1 MGEIKPDKNVE
12 CDLTLTVLVGAR
24 ASSKQFHVF
33 QVPYRLAKF
42 AMYMPVTTAQ
52 KKPDQEPLSS
62 VTFKISERVERIT
75 QWIGTSFNVET
86 LTNMDPT
93 EESLRLRFISVRDQR
108 QLEIIRTRDHGG
120 QMIIRGDDMT
130 TVGELIQDLCHFLNM
145 KELESVADF
154 PAEMKKF
161 EEVLLQVDEYN
172 SIRLKLTAEM
182 ADNSNLVKNLV
193 IKAEDSRILGDMP
206 LMRKM
211 YTELFTLN
219 NELIGEYT
227 KRSNN
232 HQNLL
237 NALKDVNHMIQ
248 KAARLRVGKAKT
260 QVVTAC
266 RNAIKSNNIHSLF
279 QIISKGYA
287 PKT

>member
-1 MGEIKPDKNVE
+1 M
-12 CDLTLTVLVGAR
+12 
-24 ASSKQFHVF
+24 
-33 QVPYRLAKF
+33 PYRLAKF
-42 AMYMPVTTAQ
+42 SMYLAMSTAAPEG
-52 KKPDQEPLSS
+52 KDHPLSS
-62 VTFKISERVERIT
+62 VTFKISERVERII
-75 QWIGTSFNVET
+75 QWVTKAFAVSIKAAGENLHLS
-86 LTNMDPT
+86 
-93 EESLRLRFISVRDQR
+93 FISVRDQWP
-108 QLEIIRTRDHGG
+108 LEILRSREHGG

-130 TVGELIQDLCHFLNM
+130 LVGEIIQDLCHFLNL

-154 PAEMKKF
+154 PAEMKMF

-193 IKAEDSRILGDMP
+193 IKAEDARILGDMP

-237 NALKDVNHMIQ
+237 NALKDVNQMIQ

-279 QIISKGYA
+279 Q
-287 PKT
+287 